1 MIVAMTGNAVNG
13 ALGHGIPL
21 GAFASGRGWRGGDF
35 FVGGL
40 LCGAAVRGQR
50 VAYEQQH
57 RYKRQGEQQA
67 HSAYV
72 CFQYEIL
79 DDMLPKRDRLQK
91 APAQTTLQ

>member
-1 MIVAMTGNAVNG
+1 MVSPNPRVVREAMSFPVASADGVGCRLLT
-13 ALGHGIPL
+13 
-21 GAFASGRGWRGGDF
+21 
-35 FVGGL
+35 GGL

-79 DDMLPKRDRLQK
+79 DDMLPKRDGLQK
-91 APAQTTLQ
+91 APV